1 MEKPC
6 INKVILSYL
15 ILSYLILSYL
25 ILSWTI
31 FGNHRPR
38 GCSEYKKL
46 LEIREVAKRLPSTLW
61 KTLPP
66 PPPPPPPPAT
76 ITSSS
81 KLLQAYCIPQNF
93 FFVDFS
99 LKKSMIFQPEFP
111 FGFFWF
117 SFLLLVLIKERR
129 PNEHFWLSQPFIYPP
144 LTLFFKNVLLRVLRL
159 PTFTPLLQHL
169 CCQLIILILV

>member
-1 MEKPC
+1 MHLCKHVFEMQ
-6 INKVILSYL
+6 
-15 ILSYLILSYL
+15 
-25 ILSWTI
+25 TI
-31 FGNHRPR
+31 FFTPIMFTNNLFCLFRH
-38 GCSEYKKL
+38 CKK
-46 LEIREVAKRLPSTLW
+46 VANTLW

-66 PPPPPPPPAT
+66 PPPPRT
-76 ITSSS
+76 ITTSS
-81 KLLQAYCIPQNF
+81 KILQAYCMPQNF

-129 PNEHFWLSQPFIYPP
+129 PNEHFWLRQPFIYPP

-169 CCQLIILILV
+169 YCQLIIWY